1 MYASHVVSI
10 CHSDIFVLVF
20 LLNIFCIVAYSYI
33 YTQLA
38 YRRGLPKQA
47 DGGGDRATNL
57 QNLSTLEQTSRQPT
71 IWIRQWR
78 QRINFEA
85 TEHLDQT
92 VAATYQLW
100 SRHRG
105 NRKSGSDGGG
115 NVSTLEQTWRQPKNL
130 DQTVAATYQ
139 LWSRH
144 GGNRKIW
151 IRPWRQLS
159 CLRPSCVSF
168 SCSAQLRCQIQPTGH
183 S

>member
-10 CHSDIFVLVF
+10 CHSDIVCVGIFAK
-20 LLNIFCIVAYSYI
+20 NIFCIVAYSYI

-38 YRRGLPKQA
+38 YRRGLAKQA

-78 QRINFEA
+78 QRINFGADIEA
-85 TEHLDQT
+85 TENLDQT
-92 VAATYQLW
+92 VAATYQLRI
-100 SRHRG
+100 RHRG

-130 DQTVAATYQ
+130 DQTVAAT
-139 LWSRH
+139 
-144 GGNRKIW
+144 
-151 IRPWRQLS
+151 
-159 CLRPSCVSF
+159 
-168 SCSAQLRCQIQPTGH
+168 
-183 S
+183 

>member
-20 LLNIFCIVAYSYI
+20 LLKILVCIVAYSYI

-71 IWIRQWR
+71 IWIRQTVEATYQLWGNRTSGSDRGGNLSTLEQTSRQPKIWIRRWR
-78 QRINFEA
+78 QRINFGADMEA
-85 TEHLDQT
+85 TE
-92 VAATYQLW
+92 
-100 SRHRG
+100 
-105 NRKSGSDGGG
+105 KSGSDRGG
-115 NVSTLEQTWRQPKNL
+115 NLVVFAPLAFLFLARRSSL
-130 DQTVAATYQ
+130 
-139 LWSRH
+139 
-144 GGNRKIW
+144 
-151 IRPWRQLS
+151 
-159 CLRPSCVSF
+159 
-168 SCSAQLRCQIQPTGH
+168 CQIQPTGH